1 MPPPHATPV
10 CIPCRLPPTPAAVW
24 HNDGVLIYAG
34 IDEAGYGPMLGPLCV
49 GCSVFAIDDADPA
62 DGPPNLWER
71 LDDVVTRGARDARR
85 RIAVDDSKKLKGSN
99 QAKAHPLRH
108 LERGVLSFLST
119 RTSDEPGDHGHA
131 PPATDDALF
140 ALTGTDLPTTVAT
153 PWYQSNTALPVA
165 HDADAL
171 AIDAAR
177 LDRGLSAAGVR
188 LLELRCEA
196 IDAGEFNRR
205 LSAGSNKASINL
217 DAVARHVADV
227 RRASRAAD
235 PDAVPRIVC
244 DRQGGRSHYREWLQG
259 CFPDASIRILG
270 ETETISRYRLDD
282 PGGGFVIGFET
293 GSEDRHLPIALASM
307 TAKYLRELAMIRM
320 NRFFKSH
327 VPDLKP
333 TAGYVQDG
341 RRFVGEITPV
351 IETVG
356 IDRAE
361 FIRTS

>member
-1 MPPPHATPV
+1 MIYTLALLVAASPREDLASRLFLASAPLLHALV
-10 CIPCRLPPTPAAVW
+10 WQAALRLWAAL
-24 HNDGVLIYAG
+24 DGVRHARDAG
-34 IDEAGYGPMLGPLCV
+34 AARV
-49 GCSVFAIDDADPA
+49 R
-62 DGPPNLWER
+62 R
-71 LDDVVTRGARDARR
+71 LARDARR

-119 RTSDEPGDHGHA
+119 RTSDEPGDRGHA

-270 ETETISRYRLDD
+270 ATCEYI
-282 PGGGFVIGFET
+282 FCT
-293 GSEDRHLPIALASM
+293 GSAEAAADSLAGG
-307 TAKYLRELAMIRM
+307 TAATTATTQTR
-320 NRFFKSH
+320 
-327 VPDLKP
+327 KP
-333 TAGYVQDG
+333 SYTTCV
-341 RRFVGEITPV
+341 
-351 IETVG
+351 
-356 IDRAE
+356 
-361 FIRTS
+361 